1 MHFTLG
7 LKELPFEPDAKQI
20 IYIQG
25 NKNDMVHHYVGLYY
39 NSIRSYFES
48 KGYDFCYI
56 PYLKRELIADEVL
69 HYNAPYAKSG
79 HLKFMT
85 DDNFILN
92 YMIHP
97 ENIGRI
103 PPSLLY
109 YIPGFKDERYPE
121 AEVLFRGITLS
132 TQSFAGDNALTCVL
146 RNILEDIHQQTKPP
160 IRFHKVSKTE
170 IDEEEKFI
178 GCGED
183 DPYNAIAADETFDS
197 ESRILMK
204 EIEERVERL
213 KKKGISTYII
223 KQLTFNNKERLS
235 RLCITK
241 RNEILLLD
249 YFITVKM
256 TPLPLAVFL
265 LFLNHPEGI
274 CFKALPDY
282 REELMEI
289 YKKIKGPFFNY
300 ETALK
305 SIEDVT
311 NPLSNSI
318 NEKCSRIREAFVS
331 QFDDHLARF
340 YYIDGQRGEPKKIAL
355 PRELV
360 EWR

>member
-1 MHFTLG
+1 MKYTLG
-7 LKELPFEPDAKQI
+7 LKKLPFEPDAKQI
-20 IYIQG
+20 IFIQG
-25 NKNDMVHHYVGLYY
+25 NEDDVIYHFVELYY
-39 NSIRSYFES
+39 NSIHRYFES

-56 PYLKRELIADEVL
+56 PYLKRELNESEVL

-92 YMIHP
+92 YMAHP
-97 ENIGRI
+97 ENRTNIS
-103 PPSLLY
+103 PSLLY
-109 YIPGFKDERYPE
+109 YIPNYRNESYPE
-121 AEVLFRGITLS
+121 ADVLFRGITLTS
-132 TQSFAGDNALTCVL
+132 DSFAGDNELKG
-146 RNILEDIHQQTKPP
+146 ILNDIIQDINKQTEPP
-160 IRFHKVSKTE
+160 IRFSKVSRQKIAE
-170 IDEEEKFI
+170 ERSCFCEEEDPSNI
-178 GCGED
+178 ILAD
-183 DPYNAIAADETFDS
+183 DTFDY
-197 ESRILMK
+197 ESKLLLK
-204 EIEERVERL
+204 EIEDRIEKL

-223 KQLTFNNKERLS
+223 KQLAFNSNERLS
-235 RLCITK
+235 RIRISK

-249 YFITVKM
+249 YFMEIKM

-274 CFKALPDY
+274 YFKDLPDY

-300 ETALK
+300 ESAKK
-305 SIEDVT
+305 SIDDVT

-340 YYIDGQRGEPKKIAL
+340 YYIVGQRGELKKITL
-355 PRELV
+355 PRNLV
-360 EWR
+360 EWG

>member
-1 MHFTLG
+1 MKFTIG
-7 LKELPFEPDAKQI
+7 LKNLPFELEAKQI

-25 NKNDMVHHYVGLYY
+25 CKRDGVEKQIMLHYHQ
-39 NSIRSYFES
+39 IHSYFAS
-48 KGYDFCYI
+48 QGYDFCYI
-56 PYLKRELIADEVL
+56 PYLKQELDRYEVL
-69 HYNAPYAKSG
+69 HYNAPYCKRG
-79 HLKFMT
+79 HLKYIT

-92 YMIHP
+92 YMVGTNAK
-97 ENIGRI
+97 EDI

-109 YIPGFKDERYPE
+109 YIPGYMDENCGD
-121 AEVLFRGITLS
+121 ADCQLMGLTLLES
-132 TQSFAGDNALTCVL
+132 AFDGDDHLEGAFHE
-146 RNILEDIHQQTKPP
+146 ILQDI
-160 IRFHKVSKTE
+160 
-170 IDEEEKFI
+170 
-178 GCGED
+178 
-183 DPYNAIAADETFDS
+183 ADKISGNGKADN
-197 ESRILMK
+197 
-204 EIEERVERL
+204 EERNNDDRSIVDADANFDKDAKLVMQEIQDRITEL

-223 KQLTFNNKERLS
+223 KRLALNTNERLS

-241 RNEILLLD
+241 RYEILLLD
-249 YFITVKM
+249 YFIEVKM

-274 CFKALPDY
+274 YFKALPDY

-289 YKKIKGPFFNY
+289 YKKIKGRSFNY
-300 ETALK
+300 ETAK
-305 SIEDVT
+305 QSIDDVT

-355 PRELV
+355 PRNLV